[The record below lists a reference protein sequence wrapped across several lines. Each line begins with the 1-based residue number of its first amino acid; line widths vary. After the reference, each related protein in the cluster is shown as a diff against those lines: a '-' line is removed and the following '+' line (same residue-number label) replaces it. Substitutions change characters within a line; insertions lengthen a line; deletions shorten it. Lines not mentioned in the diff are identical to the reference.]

1 MATQHVSKP
10 RDVKMLAAANPLWP
24 YRTVAGFPIVLAKF
38 TLLRNYTFFHNE
50 F

>member
-1 MATQHVSKP
+1 MTSQSEAI
-10 RDVKMLAAANPLWP
+10 
-24 YRTVAGFPIVLAKF
+24 GFAIVFAKF